1 MISEDSDLYRAHPDW
16 VLALPGKAPTLGRD
30 QLVLDLSRADVRD
43 NLFEQLCGILDQAHI
58 EYVKWDYN
66 RCITRC
72 VFPYNN

>member
-1 MISEDSDLYRAHPDW
+1 MLIRLGPRTSWKSSY
-16 VLALPGKAPTLGRD
+16 LGRD

-66 RCITRC
+66 RCITDAYSRTTTDQAKC
-72 VFPYNN
+72 STTI